1 MDHYLFQNREAQ
13 KELLASNDDL
23 SDNNITKVSDLKKK
37 KKQLL
42 WQISSSATFTET
54 SNEPGLI
61 IKHQATEESW
71 FLLFFAF
78 NSGVGGKY

>member
-37 KKQLL
+37 TKKTQLL

-61 IKHQATEESW
+61 IKHQATEETLV
-71 FLLFFAF
+71 FIVLCF
-78 NSGVGGKY
+78 

>member
-1 MDHYLFQNREAQ
+1 MDHYLFQGREAQ

-23 SDNNITKVSDLKKK
+23 SDNNITKVSDFKKK
-37 KKQLL
+37 TQLL

-61 IKHQATEESW
+61 IKHQTTEEKLV
-71 FLLFFAF
+71 FIVLCF
-78 NSGVGGKY
+78 